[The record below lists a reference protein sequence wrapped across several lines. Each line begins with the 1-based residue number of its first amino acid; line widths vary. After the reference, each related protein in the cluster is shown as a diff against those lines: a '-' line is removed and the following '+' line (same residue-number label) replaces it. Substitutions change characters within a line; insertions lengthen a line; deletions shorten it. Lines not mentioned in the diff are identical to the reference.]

1 MFIVVSRKIMS
12 IDFRAI
18 LIILLCFSSAFCEEK
33 KPKEETS
40 PIEKTPDTPK
50 DQPISTSKSPEPSE
64 DKSTDTEKKPIEF
77 GVVDEK
83 QKAEFEALSLRIAE
97 LMTKEVEARRENIL
111 INAVL
116 ETDEYFVCGLES
128 VAKKETLNCGLKL
141 DRSILP
147 EFKPGV
153 FPFTFDKVLQIEK
166 ERLHE
171 KGRDFAYVVKV
182 NGKFDISKIENRQDL
197 EELKDTTKNTF
208 QAKYKAN
215 VKKIINFNQVS
226 KPVLKGSQ
234 LKSLFASGALDFM
247 QMNDKNTQEIKEFT
261 FGKLK
266 DDLTKAEKIAETGI
280 QLNLFEQSH
289 LKEIESQLTFRGMP
303 IQKINPCQP
312 KVLALVGFYDKSLQ
326 LRRSTKEDQKFCP
339 LSLFTCCTRDQLI
352 KHRMFFNTKL
362 KSFNLAMEVVNELLI
377 SFHGPK
383 LLNMLTNHRT
393 NLHCLNESDLDP
405 NSTNSVLGGNIFSKI
420 TQIEISK
427 RIAQILSEFK
437 NYVNEIRHFYGNLI
451 CTFCNPN
458 NHDYFGK
465 YVYPMITAD
474 LKICEAFIT
483 LTAFEIN
490 FATLYNDFIIKIARF
505 FRCLK
510 TGSWKTGLGQDE
522 DLEPFSIQLINK
534 YKVAHRQ
541 CSKEKVYL
549 SQECTLIC
557 AKNLQTYSSKF
568 LDIKKVKTSLKIIYQ
583 MVASEKI
590 ENFYK
595 LEKNVD
601 FNSVKTNTITFFN
614 VTETDVIKKFYWRF
628 RMNGISPFNDFLGRA
643 FTF

>member
-1 MFIVVSRKIMS
+1 MS
-12 IDFRAI
+12 IKFRAI
-18 LIILLCFSSAFCEEK
+18 LIILFCFSSTFCKDK
-33 KPKEETS
+33 KPKEEDS
-40 PIEKTPDTPK
+40 SKEKTPDSPK
-50 DQPISTSKSPEPSE
+50 DQPTSTSKSLEPSKE
-64 DKSTDTEKKPIEF
+64 KSTDSETKPIEF

-97 LMTKEVEARRENIL
+97 SMTKEVEARRENIIL
-111 INAVL
+111 SAVI
-116 ETDEYFVCGLES
+116 ETDKYFMCGLEC
-128 VAKKETLNCGLKL
+128 VAKKEPINCGLKL

-147 EFKPGV
+147 DFKTGV
-153 FPFTFDKVLQIEK
+153 FPFTFDKILQIEE

-182 NGKFDISKIENRQDL
+182 NGNFDISKVENRKDL
-197 EELKDTTKNTF
+197 EELKDTSKNTF

-215 VKKIINFNQVS
+215 VKKLLKNNDIVKS
-226 KPVLKGSQ
+226 TLKGSQ
-234 LKSLFASGALDFM
+234 LKSLFASGSLDLM
-247 QMNDKNTQEIKEFT
+247 QMNDKNTQEITEFT

-266 DDLTKAEKIAETGI
+266 DDAKKAEKIVNSGI
-280 QLNLFEQSH
+280 QLNFFEQSQ
-289 LKEIESQLTFRGMP
+289 LKEIESQITFRGMP

-312 KVLALVGFYDKSLQ
+312 KVLALVGLNDKSIQ
-326 LRRSTKEDQKFCP
+326 LRRSAKEDQKFCP
-339 LSLFTCCTRDQLI
+339 LSLFTCCTRDQLV

-362 KSFNLAMEVVNELLI
+362 KIFNLAMEVVNELLI

-383 LLNMLTNHRT
+383 LLNALTNHRT
-393 NLHCLNESDLDP
+393 NFQCLNESGLDP
-405 NSTNSVLGGNIFSKI
+405 DSTNSVLGGNIFSKV

-427 RIAQILSEFK
+427 RIAQLLSEFK

-451 CTFCNPN
+451 CTFCNPK

-483 LTAFEIN
+483 LTAFELN

-505 FRCLK
+505 FRCVK
-510 TGSWKTGLGQDE
+510 TGSWKTGLALDE

-534 YKVAHRQ
+534 YKIAHRQ
-541 CSKEKVYL
+541 CSKEKVYI

-568 LDIKKVKTSLKIIYQ
+568 LDIKKVKTSLRIIYQ
-583 MVASEKI
+583 MVASERI
-590 ENFYK
+590 EKFYK
-595 LEKNVD
+595 LEL
-601 FNSVKTNTITFFN
+601 
-614 VTETDVIKKFYWRF
+614 
-628 RMNGISPFNDFLGRA
+628 ISSKSSTGDSE
-643 FTF
+643 